1 MRFVCWLIYMFAALV
16 KLLLNVIF
24 GIWLCAHWPVTG
36 SEGAYDGFLI
46 SISMPSVAN
55 MGSLLFGLM

>member
-1 MRFVCWLIYMFAALV
+1 MFAALV

-36 SEGAYDGFLI
+36 SEGTGDGFLI
-46 SISMPSVAN
+46 SISMPSIAN

>member
-1 MRFVCWLIYMFAALV
+1 
-16 KLLLNVIF
+16 
-24 GIWLCAHWPVTG
+24 VTG